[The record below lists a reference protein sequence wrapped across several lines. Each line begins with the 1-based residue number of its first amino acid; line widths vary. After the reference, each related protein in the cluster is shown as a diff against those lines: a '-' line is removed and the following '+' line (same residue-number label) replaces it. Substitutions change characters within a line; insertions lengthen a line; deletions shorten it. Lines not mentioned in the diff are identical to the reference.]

1 LYADVK
7 TPPVSADH
15 DAPAVRLDS
24 IVTVAGPNVPPMVS
38 HARGPLSVKTP
49 EDALAVASM
58 KRVVIW
64 LIV

>member
-15 DAPAVRLDS
+15 DAPAVREDS

-38 HARGPLSVKTP
+38 HARGPLSVNEP
-49 EDALAVASM
+49 LEAFAVALR